1 MTKEMVETDL
11 AEQYRMLRAV
21 RDKADNAHIERF
33 VRWLEDKG
41 RGLKPDVLVDYVA
54 WLKNEATYERGGKQ
68 HRYSASGINTK
79 LAAAKKAAREVAR
92 GLGAVGPSA
101 EWLLAWET
109 SKAKGMTINSNAV
122 TRDRYLTPDEVR
134 RLLTGTQNDRLGLMM
149 RFLWRTGLR
158 ISEMLDVCWDDLG
171 SIYGKTNKGQQRVLE
186 VARGKGG
193 KSRKLY
199 VGCGLLDRIESTFSG
214 VTWLFEHGGRQY
226 SRVAVTN
233 RIAAAARELLGR
245 QGVGA
250 HTLRHSFATNAIR
263 KGWSLPKLSKWLGH
277 SSVAITGDL
286 YVHDEASA
294 TDVNLLWDDDDDDS
308 NAHIVSAAEMRGL
321 LADAQAHSRA
331 Q

>member
-109 SKAKGMTINSNAV
+109 SKAKGMTIDACKFTANCDSQV
-122 TRDRYLTPDEVR
+122 T
-134 RLLTGTQNDRLGLMM
+134 
-149 RFLWRTGLR
+149 
-158 ISEMLDVCWDDLG
+158 ISSPPVSVHTATINTDT
-171 SIYGKTNKGQQRVLE
+171 I
-186 VARGKGG
+186 
-193 KSRKLY
+193 
-199 VGCGLLDRIESTFSG
+199 
-214 VTWLFEHGGRQY
+214 GR
-226 SRVAVTN
+226 
-233 RIAAAARELLGR
+233 
-245 QGVGA
+245 
-250 HTLRHSFATNAIR
+250 
-263 KGWSLPKLSKWLGH
+263 
-277 SSVAITGDL
+277 
-286 YVHDEASA
+286 
-294 TDVNLLWDDDDDDS
+294 
-308 NAHIVSAAEMRGL
+308 
-321 LADAQAHSRA
+321 
-331 Q
+331 